1 MLHWVGIEPVSEHE
15 LLHSEEELQ
24 MLISD
29 THHHQ
34 GGTNLEKEIVFN
46 AMELRQR
53 LVREV
58 MQPRTEIILLS
69 TDMSLE
75 ECLTITEKERTQ
87 DIRFAM
93 NRIPTRSLVWFIS
106 RNSTPYATVLTAGW
120 I

>member
-1 MLHWVGIEPVSEHE
+1 
-15 LLHSEEELQ
+15 

-46 AMELRQR
+46 AMGLRQR

-69 TDMSLE
+69 TDM
-75 ECLTITEKERTQ
+75 
-87 DIRFAM
+87 
-93 NRIPTRSLVWFIS
+93 
-106 RNSTPYATVLTAGW
+106 
-120 I
+120 